1 MGTTFRFF
9 TALAGCMLLAGQAFA
24 DDWSTIVPP
33 GGGQADPAKVARS
46 ELSLRVGELLPL
58 PLPGS
63 RSHTCPVEID
73 GDSVKVVD
81 YEPHSSVTLQ
91 GVKPGKSTLRILQ
104 RFWRDPD
111 VPESNQLVEVVTIT
125 VRSEFRELKE
135 LLPQSRP
142 TKETVPVPVQKDGL
156 DWEGNL
162 SHQSDELVTVITDQ
176 REWAALWQRA
186 FAAPA
191 PRVDFEKYGV
201 ACVFLGHRAD
211 WLYSID
217 FGKPRIEN
225 GLQVIPYGLAE
236 IIIELSGPFR
246 ASGQYRMKAFAREKG
261 YGMALEK
268 GFQNEN

>member
-9 TALAGCMLLAGQAFA
+9 TVLAACLLLASQAYA
-24 DDWSTIVPP
+24 DDWSTIIPP
-33 GGGQADPAKVARS
+33 QQGQQEPAQTART
-46 ELSLRVGELLPL
+46 EKSLRVGELLTL

-63 RSHTCPVEID
+63 RSHICPVELD

-91 GVKPGKSTLRILQ
+91 GVKPGKSTLRIFQ
-104 RFWRDPD
+104 IFWRDQDTGRPSR
-111 VPESNQLVEVVTIT
+111 PVEVVTLT
-125 VRSEFRELKE
+125 VASDFRKPFPPVTPEPGKSVPPPRLK
-135 LLPQSRP
+135 S
-142 TKETVPVPVQKDGL
+142 GL

-162 SHQSDELVTVITDQ
+162 SLQQDELVTVVTDQ
-176 REWAALWQRA
+176 HEWAALWQRA

-191 PRVDFEKYGV
+191 PKVDFDKYGV

-211 WLYSID
+211 WLYSIG
-217 FGKPRIEN
+217 FGEPRMEN

-236 IIIELSGPFR
+236 IVIELSGPFR

-268 GFQNEN
+268 GFENKK